1 MIEPKRRRFV
11 YKGETELRLD
21 GTHENL
27 EKVLAKKK
35 KECRKKKKGD
45 VESASP
51 EIGAEKQRARPEE
64 ENENSEET
72 RSEREL
78 RGDPP
83 TGAEG
88 AEDGV
93 GSDGGSQSLR
103 DPPTGEG
110 ARDGSD
116 GGRRQSE
123 SDPDS
128 SYSGEE
134 EEEEVEPMR
143 PLRMYFP
150 PTEYTKKVK
159 ISTRCYLHDLFE
171 TFRDLRP
178 KLTDKEKNWFETHP
192 QFKHIFHMSRDRNHK
207 LQGIWT
213 LLLRTACIEKKKEV
227 WFIVN
232 GVPIR
237 YGLREHALISGLYSH
252 NYPSGFAENK
262 SGKMAFVEKLRM
274 LILYFLASIIKGQT
288 KTGKKASSVDPFLLR
303 AVGDLSLCRT
313 FPWGRL
319 SYDHMLEGISKT
331 MTHFNGAVPGLEKQT
346 NHGRFQFLAFEA
358 IPQLGERFL
367 QPFPG
372 ADEECPKMCKS
383 MFKKCDMK
391 GIPFERIS
399 AQLGTTKDIDNIL
412 TANASEK
419 RLLERI
425 TEPEDDVDEH
435 CVVVESWMKLAKRSQ
450 VVFLKDMYDEDVARL
465 AEAPPQNH
473 EAVNTEAVNPEA
485 VNTPSSELIELIQS
499 MKKEMEERMTTIEKK
514 VDRLE
519 VRIAPIEA
527 YVNEQTA
534 HMRMEDDNICHDIS
548 QGSKER
554 DGNESGDRDLEDV
567 AEGLRDPPQ
576 VRDPSQDKG
585 LEEPPQVRDPLQ
597 DKGEE
602 EPPHADETREEAME
616 GAMADESREEAM
628 ESREEAMAD
637 ESREEA
643 MEEEDG
649 RDKSQEKEVDDVS
662 GKEKESEPEKEKE
675 GGESLDSVVA
685 SPEGNVEKEGGE
697 SLGSVVASPKRPISH
712 RPKLK
717 VHLKRDRDGMNE
729 KRDEGKRQKREK
741 LLEEA
746 NQPRVSTR
754 VAGKIEKKAAEKV
767 EKERKNAEEKLEKE
781 RKKAEEKAEKERKK
795 AEEKAE
801 KERKKAEVKAEK
813 EKKKAEMEKKKAKK
827 GEVSREDEK
836 N

>member
-1 MIEPKRRRFV
+1 
-11 YKGETELRLD
+11 
-21 GTHENL
+21 
-27 EKVLAKKK
+27 
-35 KECRKKKKGD
+35 
-45 VESASP
+45 
-51 EIGAEKQRARPEE
+51 
-64 ENENSEET
+64 
-72 RSEREL
+72 
-78 RGDPP
+78 
-83 TGAEG
+83 
-88 AEDGV
+88 
-93 GSDGGSQSLR
+93 
-103 DPPTGEG
+103 
-110 ARDGSD
+110 
-116 GGRRQSE
+116 
-123 SDPDS
+123 
-128 SYSGEE
+128 
-134 EEEEVEPMR
+134 
-143 PLRMYFP
+143 
-150 PTEYTKKVK
+150 
-159 ISTRCYLHDLFE
+159 
-171 TFRDLRP
+171 
-178 KLTDKEKNWFETHP
+178 
-192 QFKHIFHMSRDRNHK
+192 MSRDRNHK

-262 SGKMAFVEKLRM
+262 SGKMAFVEKYFKLGSTVRYQDLKPMLEKMKPPPNSDDRLRM
-274 LILYFLASIIKGQT
+274 LIL
-288 KTGKKASSVDPFLLR
+288 
-303 AVGDLSLCRT
+303 T

-576 VRDPSQDKG
+576 VRDPFAGQG
-585 LEEPPQVRDPLQ
+585 FRRTATGQRPFAGQ
-597 DKGEE
+597 
-602 EPPHADETREEAME
+602 
-616 GAMADESREEAM
+616 
-628 ESREEAMAD
+628 
-637 ESREEA
+637 
-643 MEEEDG
+643 G
-649 RDKSQEKEVDDVS
+649 R
-662 GKEKESEPEKEKE
+662 GRT
-675 GGESLDSVVA
+675 A
-685 SPEGNVEKEGGE
+685 TC
-697 SLGSVVASPKRPISH
+697 R
-712 RPKLK
+712 
-717 VHLKRDRDGMNE
+717 
-729 KRDEGKRQKREK
+729 
-741 LLEEA
+741 
-746 NQPRVSTR
+746 
-754 VAGKIEKKAAEKV
+754 
-767 EKERKNAEEKLEKE
+767 
-781 RKKAEEKAEKERKK
+781 
-795 AEEKAE
+795 
-801 KERKKAEVKAEK
+801 
-813 EKKKAEMEKKKAKK
+813 
-827 GEVSREDEK
+827 
-836 N
+836 

>member
-1 MIEPKRRRFV
+1 M
-11 YKGETELRLD
+11 G
-21 GTHENL
+21 
-27 EKVLAKKK
+27 
-35 KECRKKKKGD
+35 
-45 VESASP
+45 
-51 EIGAEKQRARPEE
+51 
-64 ENENSEET
+64 
-72 RSEREL
+72 
-78 RGDPP
+78 
-83 TGAEG
+83 
-88 AEDGV
+88 
-93 GSDGGSQSLR
+93 
-103 DPPTGEG
+103 
-110 ARDGSD
+110 
-116 GGRRQSE
+116 
-123 SDPDS
+123 
-128 SYSGEE
+128 
-134 EEEEVEPMR
+134 
-143 PLRMYFP
+143 
-150 PTEYTKKVK
+150 
-159 ISTRCYLHDLFE
+159 LFQ
-171 TFRDLRP
+171 D
-178 KLTDKEKNWFETHP
+178 
-192 QFKHIFHMSRDRNHK
+192 
-207 LQGIWT
+207 
-213 LLLRTACIEKKKEV
+213 
-227 WFIVN
+227 
-232 GVPIR
+232 
-237 YGLREHALISGLYSH
+237 
-252 NYPSGFAENK
+252 
-262 SGKMAFVEKLRM
+262 
-274 LILYFLASIIKGQT
+274 
-288 KTGKKASSVDPFLLR
+288 
-303 AVGDLSLCRT
+303 
-313 FPWGRL
+313 
-319 SYDHMLEGISKT
+319 
-331 MTHFNGAVPGLEKQT
+331 EKQT

-585 LEEPPQVRDPLQ
+585 LEEPPQVR
-597 DKGEE
+597 
-602 EPPHADETREEAME
+602 EPWPMKVETLRRTRE
-616 GAMADESREEAM
+616 RKN
-628 ESREEAMAD
+628 RH
-637 ESREEA
+637 
-643 MEEEDG
+643 

-767 EKERKNAEEKLEKE
+767 EKERK
-781 RKKAEEKAEKERKK
+781 KAEGKGRK
-795 AEEKAE
+795 
-801 KERKKAEVKAEK
+801 
-813 EKKKAEMEKKKAKK
+813 
-827 GEVSREDEK
+827 G
-836 N
+836 

>member
-1 MIEPKRRRFV
+1 MSNQRHPRSARKSNGLDLRKRTR
-11 YKGETELRLD
+11 TQ
-21 GTHENL
+21 
-27 EKVLAKKK
+27 
-35 KECRKKKKGD
+35 RKLGVK
-45 VESASP
+45 
-51 EIGAEKQRARPEE
+51 
-64 ENENSEET
+64 ENSEERT
-72 RSEREL
+72 
-78 RGDPP
+78 
-83 TGAEG
+83 EG

-262 SGKMAFVEKLRM
+262 SGKMAFVEK
-274 LILYFLASIIKGQT
+274 YFKLGST
-288 KTGKKASSVDPFLLR
+288 
-303 AVGDLSLCRT
+303 
-313 FPWGRL
+313 
-319 SYDHMLEGISKT
+319 
-331 MTHFNGAVPGLEKQT
+331 
-346 NHGRFQFLAFEA
+346 FLAFEA